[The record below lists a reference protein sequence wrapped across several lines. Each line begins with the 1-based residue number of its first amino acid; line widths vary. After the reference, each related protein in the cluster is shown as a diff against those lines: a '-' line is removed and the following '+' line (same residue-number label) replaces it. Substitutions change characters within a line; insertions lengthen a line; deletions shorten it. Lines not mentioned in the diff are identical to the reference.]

1 MGAYAADIETTGLLE
16 QMMRQENPHLH
27 CMGFRNM
34 VTNAV
39 LLFSNRYSELVN
51 PPAYVHCVSKL
62 YDFLDKGH
70 TLYMHNGIGF
80 DVPAL
85 KMLGYH
91 SIDKCT
97 VIDSLGL
104 SWYLE
109 PKRISHGLAGYGED
123 FGVPKPDVEEW
134 ENQPQEVYNHRV
146 MEDVKI
152 QYLLSTQQDKELK
165 AIYGSDTSNI
175 INYLNMKMKHIAI
188 QQGNKWKLDVP
199 ATEKLFA
206 ELSNKLD
213 DQVVELKKVMPQVP
227 VKVLKEHPAKAYKA
241 NGKLSTHGKNW
252 YTLLLKEGM
261 PIDTTELVVIKGYD
275 EPNPNSP
282 AQIKEWLY
290 SFGWVPETFKYERD
304 KETGKERKIPQVN
317 VADSGGEVDPGIL
330 KLHDKYPEQGFN
342 HIQGLGIL
350 KHRVGMVKGFLE
362 NQVDEFLSAGASGL
376 TNTLRLKHR
385 TLVNIPSVR
394 VPYGKEI
401 RSLLISGNNKL
412 LLGSDLS
419 SLEDKCKHH
428 YQWKYDPEYVKMQ
441 QSEGFDPHL
450 LMCEMAEL
458 LTPQQVQ
465 DHKDKKADYSRIR
478 HAGKSCNY
486 ASQYGAGAP
495 TIARA
500 AGVSLDI
507 GEKLHKAYHDL
518 NWSIG
523 VIAENTKT
531 KKANGMTWQ
540 LNPVNGLWYWLKSDK
555 DRFSTLCQGTGS
567 YICDMWIESCH
578 VICREKYGTDAPI
591 IGEFHDELIMR
602 VNDSATSKDTM
613 TKVVDDA
620 MDMVNDIVKCN
631 VTFGC
636 EIKFGHNYAEVH

>member
-1 MGAYAADIETTGLLE
+1 MGTYAADIEATGLLE

-34 VTNAV
+34 VTNGV
-39 LLFSNRYSELVN
+39 LLFSNRYDELVD
-51 PPAYVHCVSKL
+51 PPAYVHCISKL
-62 YDFLDKGH
+62 DAFLEKGH
-70 TLYMHNGIGF
+70 TLHMHNGIGY

-85 KMLGYH
+85 KMLGYP
-91 SIDKCT
+91 SIDKCH

-109 PKRISHGLAGYGED
+109 PKRVSHGLAGYGED
-123 FGVPKPDVEEW
+123 FGVPKPEVEEW

-146 MEDVKI
+146 MEDTKI

-165 AIYGSDTSNI
+165 AIYGNDTSHI
-175 INYLNMKMKHIAI
+175 INYLNMKMKHLAI

-199 ATEKLFA
+199 ATEILLNELECKLHA
-206 ELSNKLD
+206 
-213 DQVVELKKVMPQVP
+213 QVIELKKVMPQVP

-241 NGKLSTHGKNW
+241 NGKLSSHGKKW
-252 YTLLLKEGM
+252 YALLLTEGM

-304 KETGKERKIPQVN
+304 KETGKERKIAQVN
-317 VADSGGEVDPGIL
+317 VPNSGGEVDPGIL
-330 KLHDKYPEQGFN
+330 KLHDKYPEQGFD

-362 NQVDEFLSAGASGL
+362 NQVDGFLSAGASGL
-376 TNTLRLKHR
+376 TNTLRWKHR

-441 QSEGFDPHL
+441 QAPGFDPHL
-450 LMCEMAEL
+450 LMCEMAGL

-465 DHKDKKADYSRIR
+465 DHKDKKVDYSHIR

-500 AGVSLDI
+500 AGVALPI

-518 NWSIG
+518 NWSID
-523 VIAENTKT
+523 VIAENTKV
-531 KKANGMTWQ
+531 KKANGLSWQ

-578 VICREKYGTDAPI
+578 TICREKYGTDAPV

-602 VNDSATSKDTM
+602 VNDSIISKATM
-613 TKVVDDA
+613 TRVVDDA

-631 VTFGC
+631 VEFGC

>member
-1 MGAYAADIETTGLLE
+1 M
-16 QMMRQENPHLH
+16 
-27 CMGFRNM
+27 
-34 VTNAV
+34 
-39 LLFSNRYSELVN
+39 
-51 PPAYVHCVSKL
+51 
-62 YDFLDKGH
+62 
-70 TLYMHNGIGF
+70 
-80 DVPAL
+80 
-85 KMLGYH
+85 
-91 SIDKCT
+91 
-97 VIDSLGL
+97 
-104 SWYLE
+104 
-109 PKRISHGLAGYGED
+109 
-123 FGVPKPDVEEW
+123 
-134 ENQPQEVYNHRV
+134 
-146 MEDVKI
+146 
-152 QYLLSTQQDKELK
+152 KEIRK
-165 AIYGSDTSNI
+165 
-175 INYLNMKMKHIAI
+175 
-188 QQGNKWKLDVP
+188 
-199 ATEKLFA
+199 
-206 ELSNKLD
+206 
-213 DQVVELKKVMPQVP
+213 QV
-227 VKVLKEHPAKAYKA
+227 
-241 NGKLSTHGKNW
+241 
-252 YTLLLKEGM
+252 
-261 PIDTTELVVIKGYD
+261 
-275 EPNPNSP
+275 
-282 AQIKEWLY
+282 
-290 SFGWVPETFKYERD
+290 
-304 KETGKERKIPQVN
+304 RKVN
-317 VADSGGEVDPGIL
+317 VANSGGEVDPGIL
-330 KLHDKYPEQGFN
+330 KLHDKYPEQGFD

-362 NQVDEFLSAGASGL
+362 NQIDEFLSAGASGL
-376 TNTLRLKHR
+376 TNTLRWKHR

-441 QSEGFDPHL
+441 QEPGFDPHL

-465 DHKDKKADYSRIR
+465 DHKDKKADYSHIR

-500 AGVSLDI
+500 AGVALAI

-523 VIAENTKT
+523 VIAENTKV
-531 KKANGMTWQ
+531 KKANGLSWQ

-567 YICDMWIESCH
+567 YITDIWIESCH
-578 VICREKYGTDAPI
+578 VICREKYGTDAPV

-602 VNDSATSKDTM
+602 VNDSIISKATM
-613 TKVVDDA
+613 TRVVDEA